1 MAFDLVIVGAGPAGA
16 AAALTAHRIAPD
28 ASVAIV
34 ERATFPRDKPCGD
47 ALSPDAVA
55 ELGRLGVPAVVAG
68 FEPVTRLRL
77 RSPGGRE
84 VADTP
89 PAVGYVV
96 PRLVLDARLAA
107 AARSA
112 VSEWTTATVRAVEI
126 ADDGVRLRTNVGE
139 VRGRVVIGADGANSQ
154 LRRMTVGPPS
164 PRHTGVAIRG
174 YAPAP
179 DGPPEL
185 LLAWEKTAGL
195 AYAWSFPIDAA
206 RTNVGYGVFAG
217 ATPVPRAQLERH
229 MAALLPHG
237 DAAGEVRGH
246 RLPLSS
252 GGIHPGRGPVLLAG
266 DAASLVNPITGEGIF
281 YALLSGRLAAQAA
294 LRGSTAPGAGYRALL
309 RTALGAH
316 VRSTRWLA
324 RLAGAGQV
332 LDHLVRAAAASPETS
347 DLLADLAFG
356 KGALTPVTMR
366 TIGAGMWRAA
376 RAGQR
381 ATRDLSR

>member
-1 MAFDLVIVGAGPAGA
+1 MVFDLVIVGAGPAGA
-16 AAALTAHRIAPD
+16 AAALTARRMAPD
-28 ASVAIV
+28 ATVAIV

-47 ALSPDAVA
+47 GLSPDAVA
-55 ELGRLGVPAVVAG
+55 ELGRLGVPDVVDG
-68 FEPVTRLRL
+68 SPPVTRLRL

-84 VADTP
+84 VADVP
-89 PAVGYVV
+89 PAAGYVI
-96 PRLVLDARLAA
+96 PRRVFDARLAA
-107 AARSA
+107 AARAAASA
-112 VSEWTTATVRAVEI
+112 WSTAAVRAV
-126 ADDGVRLRTNVGE
+126 AVDAHVVRLQTTSGE

-154 LRRMTVGPPS
+154 LRRATVGAPS

-179 DGPPEL
+179 DGAAEML
-185 LLAWEKTAGL
+185 LVWERTAGL
-195 AYAWSFPIDAA
+195 AYAWSFPIDGH

-217 ATPVPRAQLERH
+217 AAPVARSELERR
-229 MAALLPHG
+229 MVALLPHG
-237 DAAGEVRGH
+237 AGATDVRGH

-252 GGIHPGRGPVLLAG
+252 GGMHLGAGRVLLAG

-294 LRGSTAPGAGYRALL
+294 VSAPTAPLTGYRALL
-309 RTALGAH
+309 RAALGAH

-324 RLAGAGQV
+324 RVAGTGPV
-332 LDHLVRAAAASPETS
+332 LDHLVHAAARSPATS

-366 TIGAGMWRAA
+366 TIAAGVWRAA
-376 RAGQR
+376 RAPHHQPPGDR
-381 ATRDLSR
+381 P